1 MTFNYLI
8 IINILAYFISL
19 KIFFKIFKL
28 KYTFPFRHA
37 DLYSFF
43 SNLIIFFI
51 FSIIFYPEKSIL
63 IFFINLNLFYIFFH
77 LINMIVT
84 SPRTKMIIDLKES
97 RNKDINIKRYLKK
110 YNCKVIVDNRIR
122 RLKTNKQIIQKGKY
136 FYLRKDK
143 KNFLYIISLIFSF
156 IEKI

>member
-1 MTFNYLI
+1 
-8 IINILAYFISL
+8 
-19 KIFFKIFKL
+19 
-28 KYTFPFRHA
+28 
-37 DLYSFF
+37 
-43 SNLIIFFI
+43 
-51 FSIIFYPEKSIL
+51 
-63 IFFINLNLFYIFFH
+63 
-77 LINMIVT
+77 MIVT